1 MCERLVGMSVTL
13 KCHTQCKATQLNGTQ
28 ALADCTSST
37 GRMRNICTTQFDG
50 DIPRMRHATRHTQRT
65 YNNAACNHIMHA
77 NVQIKFVS
85 YKPIQPHPHTHT
97 DTQTC
102 TSRDTAELPLT
113 YSDQHNEPAR
123 AEQLNQVSHT
133 SCD

>member
-1 MCERLVGMSVTL
+1 
-13 KCHTQCKATQLNGTQ
+13 
-28 ALADCTSST
+28 
-37 GRMRNICTTQFDG
+37 MRNICTTQFDG
-50 DIPRMRHATRHTQRT
+50 DIPRMRHATRRTQRT
-65 YNNAACNHIMHA
+65 YNNATCNHIMHA

-85 YKPIQPHPHTHT
+85 YKPIQPHTHTHALEHTHT
-97 DTQTC
+97 QTN
-102 TSRDTAELPLT
+102 TRTGRGTAELPLT

>member
-13 KCHTQCKATQLNGTQ
+13 KCHTQRKATQRNGTQ

-85 YKPIQPHPHTHT
+85 YKPIQPHPHTHI
-97 DTQTC
+97 QTHKHAQAEAQLSC
-102 TSRDTAELPLT
+102 HLLIQINITSQR
-113 YSDQHNEPAR
+113 
-123 AEQLNQVSHT
+123 EQNN
-133 SCD
+133 